1 MSLQIE
7 LLEDSNDYFRGD
19 HAELSKKLAAAEG
32 QLEKT
37 ASQLEASQGI
47 ISFGENS

>member
-1 MSLQIE
+1 MALQIE
-7 LLEDSNDYFRGD
+7 LLEDSNGYFRGD
-19 HAELSKKLAAAEG
+19 HTELSKKLAAAEG

-47 ISFGENS
+47 VSFVKNS